1 MVNISFSLL
10 YTSDCLWIVTLPLF
24 VGVAMLTLT
33 FLWALLYHLV
43 TIRPLHN
50 TLRSLLQHVYTYH
63 QLNMAIAG
71 PKEHRR
77 EEAVTIEITLAFN
90 IVQG

>member
-1 MVNISFSLL
+1 MGNISFPLL

-43 TIRPLHN
+43 TIRPRHN
-50 TLRSLLQHVYTYH
+50 TLRSLLQHAYTYH

-90 IVQG
+90 TVQG